1 MWISK
6 KKFLELRSQL
16 WDQSIMNK
24 ALSSRLDNLQNVCK
38 EKQVLQGKFDKL
50 AKICWKYH
58 PNRNDFYAENCS
70 FAFSHGQFAPFG
82 KTYATIIGERILS
95 LEIELKEN
103 QANLDKEKERLLK
116 LSEDVEKGNKLRKKS
131 NGHK

>member
-24 ALSSRLDNLQNVCK
+24 ALSSSLDNFKNVHK
-38 EKQVLQGKFDKL
+38 ENQVLQGKFDKL
-50 AKICWKYH
+50 AEICWKYH
-58 PNRNDFYAENCS
+58 PNRNDIYV
-70 FAFSHGQFAPFG
+70 G

-103 QANLDKEKERLLK
+103 QANLDKEKELLLK
-116 LSEDVEKGNKLRKKS
+116 LSEDIEKGNKLRKKS